1 MSNNMIN
8 KIHERSLRV
17 ILDDEISLFADLLD
31 KNIVITNNQRNIQVL
46 TTEFFKMMNDL
57 APPVMDNLFC
67 LLVA

>member
-17 ILDDEISLFADLLD
+17 ILDDEISLFADLLV
-31 KNIVITNNQRNIQVL
+31 KNIVITNSQRNIQVL
-46 TTEFFKMMNDL
+46 TTELFKMMNDL